1 MREKKG
7 VSQAKRLEELK
18 EHFLFQDIEAKIPG
32 QLHKIKVVQGD
43 VSQEGDLQMS

>member
-7 VSQAKRLEELK
+7 VSQEKRLEELK
-18 EHFLFQDIEAKIPG
+18 EHFLFQGIEAKIPG